1 MESLAIQYYPDES
14 SILSSI
20 DDLIKETEIILDVG
34 CGIVPINYFR
44 PKLHIMVE
52 PWKEYADILSCRHG
66 DDKSVL
72 IIKLGALEALSA
84 LQTRSIDSIF
94 LIDVIEHLDKD
105 TGLKVIEEIERVA
118 RQQAVIFTPLGF
130 MPQHV
135 ESEEKDAWGLS
146 GGEMQEHKSGWLPND
161 FGSGWQFHVCE
172 SYHSRKIDGEASDE
186 VYGAFFA
193 IQNFNEKAPV
203 LTHNIPDI
211 RRPLPS
217 ELALEKANAE
227 ISSLNSEK
235 TILALELEK
244 ANAEISSLNSE
255 KTIIEDKLKQ
265 IDCNIFFRF
274 MKKFM

>member
-1 MESLAIQYYPDES
+1 MKPLEIQYYPDES
-14 SILSSI
+14 SILSSVG
-20 DDLIKETEIILDVG
+20 DLIKETEIVLDVG

-52 PWKEYADILSCRHG
+52 PWKEYTDILSCRHG

-105 TGLKVIEEIERVA
+105 VGLKVIEEIERVA

-172 SYHSRKIDGEASDE
+172 RYHSRKVDGEANNE

-193 IQNFNEKAPV
+193 IQNFNEKSPV

-227 ISSLNSEK
+227 ISYLNSEK

-244 ANAEISSLNSE
+244 ANAEISSLNNE

-265 IDCNIFFRF
+265 IDCNIVFRF